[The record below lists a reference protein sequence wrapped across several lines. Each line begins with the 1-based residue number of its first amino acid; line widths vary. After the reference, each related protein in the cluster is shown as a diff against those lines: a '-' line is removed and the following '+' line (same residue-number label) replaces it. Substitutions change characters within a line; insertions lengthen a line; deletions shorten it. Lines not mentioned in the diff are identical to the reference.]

1 MRTKHIFH
9 LLTCLTACT
18 MAVLLLF
25 GSMQMVY
32 ASTQSAVEE
41 QLDRIRNGSSSTPTP
56 TVVPSEEQI
65 QEQIDRIR
73 NGPSPTP
80 TPLPKKREADS
91 SGNFKSGNVT
101 VPVGEAKWK
110 SYGGSSVK
118 AESTVSDSHSSMY
131 KAYFYYHEGDKVLTQ
146 EVHYYF
152 DSATLNG
159 NDAAKAITD
168 TVIDTMKSS
177 AAVNAGLDTVKIEYT
192 GSSYKQTSKGFQSVE
207 IRRGL
212 DEGTSVSSKYCDGII
227 DISTD
232 DYLQDQDYLTVTG
245 DPAADP
251 NANVTN
257 GVEKEAEE
265 QADDGS
271 GSLMEAFT
279 NFLKEL
285 ANELLTMISNPLIL
299 VISGLMDVVTHDFLV
314 LISPNPFPFLQ
325 MVSGNGVDLLKSFTQ
340 IGIGLTL
347 LACIISAMLTLLGGF
362 TCRRE
367 DTLSMLAGWVG
378 AMVMTF
384 CIYYV
389 FNTIVKWALSL
400 WKWFVQIGN
409 TSFRENALYEL
420 YNRVPVAERLFPM
433 NILYF
438 VVMFAIL
445 LQTFRLFGEIITR
458 YLTMSVIY
466 LFAPFITWTLAIEEF
481 RQSFWEYIKLFM
493 SEVFV
498 VAVNALF
505 LYFINQMM
513 VNGESFI
520 TQQRGFQARE
530 GAIFGPDSLMY
541 FIYFMMVLG
550 TVILAQKVDEIMR
563 AAGFTV
569 ARTGGQLYQSMMGA
583 AGLAIGGAMMA
594 TRAGSAVARAGEGM
608 KADANAAQLDAMYAA
623 SVGDSPEGN
632 SILNRMRGGPQEPS
646 NVRQMESALKDN
658 NLLSGPDSLRTQS
671 TLYNNRGMSK
681 SPIMQHM
688 PREMDPLKAGRIVG
702 AARVGGANGPTV
714 GSHGAVEAS
723 WDNGSASGRY
733 TIRNTNPYTGT
744 LTGSVATG
752 KLSLDRQSAESVP
765 VTDAGGNQ
773 FYMTPD
779 KGSSIAGASVH
790 DLAGRDYGNRID
802 VADYNAHSGN
812 VLSATQMS
820 AITGVPSNNIRA
832 SYDANGAA
840 NGPVGAGQFYL
851 KANENGSVGVY
862 TQATGGQP
870 VAFMSSDR
878 KALDTIVSRSGIANR
893 ADGSRNY
900 DQIPVI
906 SHTQVGLN
914 QIHVMPMQMNGIE
927 VSNDMIQRMNRVAQ
941 NLNPEP

>member
-1 MRTKHIFH
+1 MRIKHRYRR
-9 LLTCLTACT
+9 LTAWRRPC
-18 MAVLLLF
+18 LLF

-32 ASTQSAVEE
+32 ASTQSVVEE

-56 TVVPSEEQI
+56 TVVPDAEQI

-80 TPLPKKREADS
+80 TPLPKKREVDS

-110 SYGGSSVK
+110 SYGGSSAK
-118 AESTVSDSHSSMY
+118 AESTVSDSRSSMY
-131 KAYFYYHEGDKVLTQ
+131 KAYFYYHEGDKVLNQ

-152 DSATLNG
+152 DSTTLNG

-177 AAVNAGLDTVKIEYT
+177 SAVNAGLDTVKIEFT

-212 DEGTSVSSKYCDGII
+212 DEGASVSSKYCDGII

-314 LISPNPFPFLQ
+314 YISPNPFPFLQ
-325 MVSGNGVDLLKSFTQ
+325 MVSGNGVDLLRSFTQ

-347 LACIISAMLTLLGGF
+347 LAIIISAMLTLLGGF
-362 TCRRE
+362 TRRQE
-367 DTLSMLAGWVG
+367 DSLSMLAGWFG

-389 FNTIVKWALSL
+389 FNNIVRWALSL
-400 WKWFVQIGN
+400 WKWFVQIGD

-520 TQQRGFQARE
+520 TQQRSIQARE

-583 AGLAIGGAMMA
+583 AGLAIGGGMMA
-594 TRAGSAVARAGEGM
+594 MRVGGAVSNAWQNRADTANTARM
-608 KADANAAQLDAMYAA
+608 DAMYAQ
-623 SVGDSPEGN
+623 SVGDIPD
-632 SILNRMRGGPQEPS
+632 NRSLFDRVTGTPPPPS
-646 NVRQMESALKDN
+646 NVRQMESALNDN
-658 NLLSGPDSLRTQS
+658 NPLLGPDSLQTQS
-671 TLYNNRGMSK
+671 TLYNNRGMS
-681 SPIMQHM
+681 SNSTLRNM
-688 PREMDPLKAGRIVG
+688 PREMNNLKAEQIVG
-702 AARVGGANGPTV
+702 AARVGGANGPAV
-714 GSHGAVEAS
+714 SSYGAVEAS
-723 WDNGSASGRY
+723 WDNGNASGRY

-744 LTGSVATG
+744 LTGSMATG
-752 KLSLDRQSAESVP
+752 RLSLNRTSPESVS
-765 VTDAGGNQ
+765 VTDALGNQ

-779 KGSSIAGASVH
+779 KGSSIAGSSVH

-802 VADYNAHSGN
+802 VADYNARSGN
-812 VLSATQMS
+812 VLSAAQMS

-832 SYDANGAA
+832 SYDTNGAA

-914 QIHVMPMQMNGIE
+914 QIHVMPMQMNGIG

-941 NLNPEP
+941 NRNPEP